1 MKITDDIL
9 YVGVNDHKV
18 DLFEGQYVV
27 PNGMAYNSYVIKDE
41 KIAIMDTVDA
51 NFTHEWLD
59 NIAAVLNGA
68 KPDYLIIQ
76 HMEPDHSA
84 NIHNFMKVYP
94 DTTIVANAKTFG
106 MMENFF
112 RDMPLEGRKLEVENG
127 GTLSL
132 GRHTLTFVFAPMVH
146 WPEVMVTYDS
156 TDKVLFAADGFGKF
170 GALDAD
176 EPWDDEARRYFIG
189 IVGKYGMQVQKLLK
203 VAATLDIQTICSL
216 HGPVLKENLGHYI
229 EKYDIW
235 SSYSVEEE
243 GIMIAYTSVYGNTKK
258 AVEILAD
265 KLRDKGCPKV
275 VVYDLARCD
284 MSQAVADA
292 FRYGKLIL
300 ATTTYNAEIYPFMRT
315 FIEHLTERNYQ
326 NRTIGLIENG
336 SWAPLAAKIMKG
348 MFEKSKKITWLDTT
362 VRILSS
368 LSAENKDELEA
379 MANELCEEYI
389 ARSGEVEKKVDPT
402 ALFRIGYGLYV
413 VTSNDGKKDNGL
425 IVNTVIQ
432 LTDQPNRVA
441 VNINKENSSHHVIK
455 QTGVMNVNCLSVEAP
470 FQVFENFGFQS
481 GRQADKFAGWET
493 PRSENGLVILPKY
506 INAFMSLKVEQYVDL
521 GTHGMF
527 ICSVTEAR
535 VINKKDTMTYT
546 YYQENVK
553 PKTQTEGKKGFVCT
567 VCGYIYE
574 GDVLPDDFICPLC
587 KHGVADFVPIE

>member
-41 KIAIMDTVDA
+41 KIAVMDTVDA

-68 KPDYLIIQ
+68 KPDYLIVQ

-170 GALDAD
+170 GALDVE

-243 GIMIAYTSVYGNTKK
+243 GVMIAYTSVYGNTKK

-348 MFEKSKKITWLDTT
+348 MFEKSKKITWLDNT

-441 VNINKENSSHHVIK
+441 VNINKENYSHHVIK

-553 PKTQTEGKKGFVCT
+553 PKPQTEGKKGFVCT